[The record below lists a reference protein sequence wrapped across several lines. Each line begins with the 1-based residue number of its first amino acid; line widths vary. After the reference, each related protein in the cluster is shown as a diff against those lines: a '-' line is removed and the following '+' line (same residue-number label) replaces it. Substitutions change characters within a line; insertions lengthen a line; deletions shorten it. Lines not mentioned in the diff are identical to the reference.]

1 MPTSTVAITGN
12 GKHGMRQLPLTP
24 EQSKIA
30 LLQLPDEID
39 APANVWFDRLLAAD
53 NFLAAREMR
62 DGGHAFAN
70 ELQRDGRISPAEAN
84 LIRLTFDNQWYKRID
99 ALDARQNGVNHGGL
113 G

>member
-1 MPTSTVAITGN
+1 
-12 GKHGMRQLPLTP
+12 MRQVPLTP
-24 EQSKIA
+24 QQSKIA

-39 APANVWFDRLLAAD
+39 APANAWFDRLLAAE
-53 NFLAAREMR
+53 NFLTAREMR

-84 LIRLTFDNQWYKRID
+84 LMRLTFDNQWYKRID
-99 ALDARQNGVNHGGL
+99 ALDASKNGVNHESL